1 MKIGIIGLGLIGG
14 SMAKTIKVR
23 TDHTVLGRDKSPQVV
38 QRARLIG
45 AIDGELDDEAL
56 PACDMVLLALYPEAI
71 VETLEALAP
80 RFGRQCVVID
90 CGGIKTE
97 ICRRGRALAK
107 RHGWSFIGGHPMAGI
122 EKSGFAAAR
131 QTLFAKA
138 SMILAPDPRHVDLD
152 LLARV
157 KRFFLDLGFG
167 SIKITTPE
175 EHDRVIAYTSQL
187 AHVLSSAYIKS
198 PTALDHVGFS
208 AGSFRDMTRVA
219 TLVPE
224 MWAQLFLQNK
234 GPLLQEIDGLV
245 AHLQAYRDALAAE
258 DRVRLETLLA
268 EGRDMKERSNALE
281 AAAEK
286 P

>member
-1 MKIGIIGLGLIGG
+1 MKVGIIGLGLIGG

-23 TDHTVLGRDKSPQVV
+23 TGHTVLGRDRSPQVV

-45 AIDGELDDEAL
+45 AIDGELTDEAL
-56 PACDMVLLALYPEAI
+56 PSCDMVLLALYPDDI
-71 VETLEALAP
+71 VATLEALAP
-80 RFGRQCVVID
+80 RFGSQAVVID

-97 ICRRGRALAK
+97 ICRHGRALAK
-107 RHGWSFIGGHPMAGI
+107 RHGWTFIGGHPMAGI

-138 SMILAPDPRHVDLD
+138 SMILAPDRRHIDLET
-152 LLARV
+152 LARV

-224 MWAQLFLQNK
+224 MWAQLFLQNR

-245 AHLQAYRDALAAE
+245 AHLQAYRDALAAG

>member
-23 TDHTVLGRDKSPQVV
+23 TSHTVLGRDKSPQVV

-45 AIDGELDDEAL
+45 AIDGELTDETL

-80 RFGRQCVVID
+80 RFGKQTVVVD

-97 ICRRGRALAK
+97 ICRRGRALSK
-107 RHGWSFIGGHPMAGI
+107 RYGWSFIGGHPMAGI

-138 SMILAPDPRHVDLD
+138 SMILAPDPRHVDLEM
-152 LLARV
+152 LARV
-157 KRFFLDLGFG
+157 KAFFLDLGFG

-198 PTALDHVGFS
+198 DTAMSHSGIS

-219 TLVPE
+219 TLQPE
-224 MWAQLFLQNK
+224 MWAELCIENRQPMLNELN
-234 GPLLQEIDGLV
+234 GLIDRLTE
-245 AHLQAYRDALAAE
+245 YRDAIQQNDFDKL
-258 DRVRLETLLA
+258 RLLLY
-268 EGRDMKERSNALE
+268 EGSQQKALVD
-281 AAAEK
+281 K
-286 P
+286 LK